1 MCPCLGI
8 SCFPSKVQT
17 IKMKTI
23 LELLNNN
30 VLRKKTGLIK
40 KKKKRNPTWLIW
52 TLSFF
57 PIRRKLGNF
66 LMLFI

>member
-40 KKKKRNPTWLIW
+40 KKKKKEPNLANLDFELFPNKKETW
-52 TLSFF
+52 
-57 PIRRKLGNF
+57 
-66 LMLFI
+66 